1 MNAGGVSGNGNSHE
15 NHGGRSS
22 GKRNAEMV
30 GAPIGLAGHVIR
42 ERVNK
47 RTTEAA
53 SESVYL
59 FCVCVVY

>member
-15 NHGGRSS
+15 NRGGRSS
-22 GKRNAEMV
+22 GERNAEID
-30 GAPIGLAGHVIR
+30 GAPIGLVGHVIR
-42 ERVNK
+42 VRVNK

-53 SESVYL
+53 SESVSL